1 MKKIA
6 ILLSLTAFIL
16 TLASCGGPEAYAKKM
31 IRITKEIT
39 NNMEKAYDDNNIS
52 NKEAKKIEALLKEFT
67 DLEKEIYQKY
77 KNDEEARKEYY
88 DYLNKKEYDEI
99 EDDFYKAFSALRKC
113 EGFNKIDIKEYWQ

>member
-16 TLASCGGPEAYAKKM
+16 TLASCGGPEANAKKM
-31 IRITKEIT
+31 IRITKKIT
-39 NNMEKAYDDNNIS
+39 DNMEKAYDDNNIS
-52 NKEAKKIEALLKEFT
+52 NKEAKKIEALLKEFR
-67 DLEKEIYQKY
+67 DLEKEIYQKH

-88 DYLNKKEYDEI
+88 DYLENKEYDEI
-99 EDDFYKAFSALRKC
+99 EDDFYKAFSSLGKC